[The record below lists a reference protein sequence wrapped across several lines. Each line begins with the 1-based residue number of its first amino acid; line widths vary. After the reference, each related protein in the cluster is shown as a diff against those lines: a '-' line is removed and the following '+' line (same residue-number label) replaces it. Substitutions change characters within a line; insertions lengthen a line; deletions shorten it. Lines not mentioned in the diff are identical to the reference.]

1 MSLFTLTIYEQQ
13 RILNKI
19 WEVMC
24 DIRYL
29 KEEESDNVKKEKLD
43 SILSILESIE
53 EDLGF

>member
-1 MSLFTLTIYEQQ
+1 
-13 RILNKI
+13 
-19 WEVMC
+19 MC